1 MDITPIRFG
10 PFRLDRGAGC
20 VFRHNE
26 RVPLPPKPF
35 ALLQYLAERP
45 GRLISKDE
53 LLSAVW
59 PGTFVV
65 DAALKV
71 AIRDIRRALDD
82 SADDPLYIETVH
94 GRGYRFC
101 PEERG
106 TRLPPALTSFIGRDT
121 ELAAIV
127 ASFATARLVTLRG
140 VGGCGKTRL
149 AQQTAIELGCL
160 ADGVWWVDLAGLGR
174 PDMVVPTI
182 AATLGIR
189 DHHERNLSETLG
201 DFVRGRELLLV
212 LDNCEHVLQGCVPIV
227 LSLLAE
233 APRLRILT
241 TSREPLGVAGE
252 RVFVVPPLSLPDSE
266 AADAIRASDAV
277 RLFVERAQDADAQ
290 FECTDAAASSVAA
303 ICRRLDGLPLAIE
316 LVAAHVGALSLNE
329 ILSRVSERL
338 TTFPER
344 AHAVSDRHRSLAA
357 VIEWSDALL
366 RTDERELLCRLAVF
380 SGSFSLNALQRITTV
395 ANGADA
401 RDLLT
406 ALVNKSLVTVIASGP
421 DRRYRL
427 LEMVREHAN
436 DKLAPKE
443 RQQLR
448 DRHATFF
455 NQLAAERR
463 PFLTS
468 HRRHS
473 AIAALT
479 LERDNFRT
487 ALDRQLTEAPPG
499 ALGLAASLWWWWFH
513 TNQWREGRQWLEAA
527 LAATSDSG
535 PARVEALCGAGALA
549 WFQGEHAV
557 AHAHLDDAVN
567 LGRAQDERHLLAR
580 ALDFLGQVM
589 ADRGDVERAL
599 PIATEA
605 VAVAQASGNQWELA
619 IATIGLGN
627 VLLFGKSVQA
637 AQQCYAEGAAHCRA
651 TADPWALGMAL
662 RNLGIVSRHNGQIER
677 SLEYLRESLA
687 VLRPEDERSF
697 VSRSLEELSKTLVLS
712 RNGELAATLFGA
724 AEALRESLGAAIL
737 ASRYPE
743 YERAVSEARE
753 LVGERRFTD
762 AWIHGRSLHR
772 DAAIELAVN
781 SGDVPRTSNP
791 DPRT

>member
-1 MDITPIRFG
+1 VDTAVIRFG

-20 VFRHNE
+20 VWRHDE

-45 GRLISKDE
+45 GRLITKDE
-53 LLSAVW
+53 LLKAIW
-59 PGTFVV
+59 PGTFVI

-82 SADDPLYIETVH
+82 SADEPLYIETVH
-94 GRGYRFC
+94 GRGYRFR

-106 TRLPPALTSFIGRDT
+106 TRLPPALTSFVGRDT

-127 ASFATARLVTLRG
+127 ASFATTRLVTLRG

-149 AQQTAIELGCL
+149 ARQTAIELGCL
-160 ADGVWWVDLAGLGR
+160 ADGIWWVDLAGLGR

-189 DHHERNLSETLG
+189 DHRERNLSETLG

-212 LDNCEHVLQGCVPIV
+212 LDNCEHVLPGCVPIV

-233 APRLRILT
+233 GPRLKILA

-252 RVFVVPPLSLPDSE
+252 RVLVVPPLALPDSD

-277 RLFVERAQDADAQ
+277 RLFVERAQDADPQ
-290 FECTDAAASSVAA
+290 FECSHANASTVAA

-316 LVAAHVGALSLNE
+316 LVAAHAATFSLDE
-329 ILSRVSERL
+329 ILSRVSDRL
-338 TTFPER
+338 TTLPER
-344 AHAVSDRHRSLAA
+344 AHAASDRHRSLTA

-366 RTDERELLCRLAVF
+366 RTEERELLSRLAVF
-380 SGSFSLNALQRITTV
+380 SGSFSLNALQRITSV
-395 ANGADA
+395 ANGADV
-401 RDLLT
+401 RDVLG
-406 ALVNKSLVTVIASGP
+406 ALVNKSLVTVISSGP
-421 DRRYRL
+421 ERRYKL

-436 DKLAPKE
+436 DKLDSSE
-443 RQQLR
+443 RQRLR
-448 DRHATFF
+448 ERHATFF
-455 NQLAAERR
+455 SQLAAEWR

-468 HRRHS
+468 YQRHR

-479 LERDNFRT
+479 AERDNLRT
-487 ALDRQLTEAPPG
+487 ALDRQLTEAPLG
-499 ALGLAASLWWWWFH
+499 AQSLAASLWWWWFH

-527 LAATSDSG
+527 LAATREGG

-549 WFQGEHAV
+549 WFQGEHSG
-557 AHAHLDDAVN
+557 AHAHLDEAVR
-567 LGRAQDERHLLAR
+567 LGRLQDQSHLLVR
-580 ALDFLGQVM
+580 ALDFLGQVI
-589 ADRGDVERAL
+589 ADRGEVERAL
-599 PIATEA
+599 PVAKEA
-605 VAVAQASGNQWELA
+605 VAVAEAGGNQWELA

-627 VLLFGKSVQA
+627 VLLFGKSVEA
-637 AQQCYAEGAAHCRA
+637 AERCYMEGASLCRA

-662 RNLGIVSRHNGQIER
+662 RNLGIVSRHRGQLER

-697 VSRSLEELSKTLVLS
+697 VSRSLEELSKTLVS
-712 RNGELAATLFGA
+712 TRNGQLAATLFGA

-753 LVGERRFTD
+753 LVGDRRFSD
-762 AWIHGRSLHR
+762 AWIYGRSLAR
-772 DAAIELAVN
+772 DAAIDLAI
-781 SGDVPRTSNP
+781 NP
-791 DPRT
+791 AAYE